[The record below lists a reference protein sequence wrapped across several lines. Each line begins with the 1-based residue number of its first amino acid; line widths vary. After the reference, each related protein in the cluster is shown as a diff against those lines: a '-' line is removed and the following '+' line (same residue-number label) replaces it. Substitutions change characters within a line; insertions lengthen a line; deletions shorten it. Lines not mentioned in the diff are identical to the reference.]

1 MTWRDV
7 YRCRI
12 SRSNTP
18 PSLAYTLHLLDSYA
32 HALHFREYFRL
43 QEFAELLV
51 KKGASA
57 SHKDSAGASVLV
69 HAAHAR
75 MPKVVKALLAGA
87 EGVDKDGAS
96 DEGVTALIAAA
107 MKVSCDA
114 LYWGDKVSPGDCFGY
129 PTEIGDISVIS
140 PSCLKGLSLFGI
152 TAG

>member
-1 MTWRDV
+1 MQLHPLNPYV
-7 YRCRI
+7 
-12 SRSNTP
+12 
-18 PSLAYTLHLLDSYA
+18 YTLHI
-32 HALHFREYFRL
+32 RESSHL

-114 LYWGDKVSPGDCFGY
+114 FLWVNAGILCKVSPGAALI
-129 PTEIGDISVIS
+129 P
-140 PSCLKGLSLFGI
+140 P
-152 TAG
+152 